1 MKVMRLLSS
10 LKHDESERGIF
21 HLGRALVKNEHTS
34 IIISSADEDNDLVRR
49 LKRDGNNYHQLYMNK
64 KSWLSL
70 LQVAPLRRLIEKYDP
85 DIIHVHSRTPAWILH
100 LALRRA
106 RVKRR
111 PKLVSTMYGFYP
123 INKYS
128 QALLDVDTIITV
140 SDSVTDYL
148 KKGLRR
154 EDLDPKV
161 IKRIYRGIDTRRYP
175 YRHNPSV
182 YWLRYTFAEY
192 PELENKKW
200 LVFPTIIGKEYGQE
214 WLIDILGNLEADFP
228 NIHVIIMDEDYR
240 PGDVAHEDF
249 RQRSNT
255 LGFSKRIT
263 YVGSK
268 RNDMREWLSA
278 ANIVLALANEPES
291 IGINALQAI
300 HLGTPVIGW
309 DQAAFSEILQPLYPQ
324 GLVKKYNAHAL
335 CKAVRNQLES
345 VTRPEMT
352 NKFTM
357 REMIEETLTVYK
369 GLYEKSLAEGQAQ
382 ADAAAVRRVKKS
394 LKPIMK
400 PFNKPSE
407 RLVTQQPTPS
417 IILKKKAIDK
427 GTNYKT
433 TDDKVTGYKT
443 TDKNER
449 MPATKSLDPKIIATE
464 HLDPEKVLPKHPDS
478 LVLKDKSLDEESSTS
493 ELL

>member
-21 HLGRALVKNEHTS
+21 HLGRALVKNGHTS
-34 IIISSADEDNDLVRR
+34 IIITSADDDNDLVRR
-49 LKRDGNNYHQLYMNK
+49 LERDGNLYHQLHMNK

-70 LQVAPLRRLIEKYDP
+70 LQVAPLRRLIEQYNP
-85 DIIHVHSRTPAWILH
+85 DVIHVHSRTPAWILH

-106 RVKRR
+106 RVKRP

-123 INKYS
+123 INRYS

-140 SDSVTDYL
+140 SDSVTNYL

-154 EDLDPKV
+154 EDIGAKV

-182 YWLRYTFAEY
+182 YWLMHTFAEY
-192 PELENKKW
+192 PELEHKKW
-200 LVFPTIIGKEYGQE
+200 LVFPTIIGNEYGQE
-214 WLIDILGNLEADFP
+214 WLIDILGNLKEQFP
-228 NIHVIIMDEDYR
+228 NIHVIIMDEDHR
-240 PGDVAHEDF
+240 DGDVAHQDF
-249 RQRSNT
+249 RQRT
-255 LGFSKRIT
+255 TALDLAEHIT

-268 RNDMREWLSA
+268 RNDIREWLSA
-278 ANIVLALANEPES
+278 ANIVMALANEPES

-324 GLVKKYNAHAL
+324 GLVRKYNAQAL

-352 NKFTM
+352 GQFTM
-357 REMIEETLTVYK
+357 REMIKETLAVYQ
-369 GLYEKSLAEGQAQ
+369 GLYDEALAAEEIRTAAYSSRKLKKRLVSIDKAPADNANLAVKKVENTNIPLEKSH
-382 ADAAAVRRVKKS
+382 
-394 LKPIMK
+394 
-400 PFNKPSE
+400 
-407 RLVTQQPTPS
+407 
-417 IILKKKAIDK
+417 
-427 GTNYKT
+427 
-433 TDDKVTGYKT
+433 
-443 TDKNER
+443 
-449 MPATKSLDPKIIATE
+449 PK
-464 HLDPEKVLPKHPDS
+464 
-478 LVLKDKSLDEESSTS
+478 
-493 ELL
+493 

>member
-34 IIISSADEDNDLVRR
+34 IIVSSADEDNDLVRR
-49 LKRDGNNYHQLYMNK
+49 LKRDGNIYHQLHVNK

-70 LQVAPLRRLIEKYDP
+70 LQVSALRHLIEKYEP
-85 DIIHVHSRTPAWILH
+85 DVIHVHSRTPAWILH

-106 RVKRR
+106 RVRR
-111 PKLVSTMYGFYP
+111 FPKLVSTMYGFYP

-128 QALLDVDTIITV
+128 QALLNVDTIITV
-140 SDSVTDYL
+140 SDSVTQYL
-148 KKGLRR
+148 KKGLRI
-154 EDLDPKV
+154 EDVDPKV
-161 IKRIYRGIDTRRYP
+161 ITRIYRGIDTRRYP

-182 YWLRYTFAEY
+182 YWLRHTFAEY
-192 PELENKKW
+192 PELEHKKW
-200 LVFPTIIGKEYGQE
+200 LVFPTVIGNEYGQE
-214 WLIDILGNLEADFP
+214 WLIDILGNLQEQFP
-228 NIHVIIMDEDYR
+228 SIHVIIMDEDYKD
-240 PGDVAHEDF
+240 GDVAHEDF
-249 RQRSNT
+249 RQRTNS
-255 LGFSKRIT
+255 LGLAERIT

-278 ANIVLALANEPES
+278 ANIVMALANEPES

-324 GLVKKYNAHAL
+324 GLVKKYNANAL

-357 REMIEETLTVYK
+357 REMIEKTLEVYQS
-369 GLYEKSLAEGQAQ
+369 LHDAALAEEQAE
-382 ADAAAVRRVKKS
+382 ADAIAVRRIKRS
-394 LKPIMK
+394 LKKASK
-400 PFNKPSE
+400 PALN
-407 RLVTQQPTPS
+407 V
-417 IILKKKAIDK
+417 A
-427 GTNYKT
+427 
-433 TDDKVTGYKT
+433 V
-443 TDKNER
+443 KNIE
-449 MPATKSLDPKIIATE
+449 PVAKNPKIKLTKEKSKTADAVDTTE
-464 HLDPEKVLPKHPDS
+464 TTEDN
-478 LVLKDKSLDEESSTS
+478 
-493 ELL
+493 

>member
-1 MKVMRLLSS
+1 MIVMRLLSS

-21 HLGRALVKNEHTS
+21 HLGRALVKNGHTS
-34 IIISSADEDNDLVRR
+34 IIISSADDDNELVKR
-49 LKRDGNNYHQLYMNK
+49 LERDGNLYHQLYMNK

-70 LQVAPLRRLIEKYDP
+70 LQIAPLRHLIEKYNP
-85 DIIHVHSRTPAWILH
+85 DVIHVHSRTPAWILH

-106 RVKRR
+106 RVKHP

-140 SDSVTDYL
+140 SDSVTTYL

-154 EDLDPKV
+154 EDMGSKV

-182 YWLRYTFAEY
+182 YWLRRTFAEY
-192 PELENKKW
+192 PELEHKKW
-200 LVFPTIIGKEYGQE
+200 LVFPTIIGSEYGQE
-214 WLIDILGNLEADFP
+214 WLIDILGNLQEQFP
-228 NIHVIIMDEDYR
+228 NIHVIIMDDDYR
-240 PGDVAHEDF
+240 DGDVAHEDF
-249 RQRSNT
+249 RQRTNT
-255 LGFSKRIT
+255 LGLADRIT

-278 ANIVLALANEPES
+278 ANIVMALANQPES

-324 GLVKKYNAHAL
+324 GLVKKYNAQAL

-345 VTRPEMT
+345 VTRPDMT
-352 NKFTM
+352 NQFTM
-357 REMIEETLTVYK
+357 REMISETLATYQS
-369 GLYEKSLAEGQAQ
+369 LYDQSRAEAQ
-382 ADAAAVRRVKKS
+382 AEFDAYSVKRIKQRLKSFTKTSDSAAKPESQVVLSKK
-394 LKPIMK
+394 
-400 PFNKPSE
+400 
-407 RLVTQQPTPS
+407 
-417 IILKKKAIDK
+417 
-427 GTNYKT
+427 
-433 TDDKVTGYKT
+433 
-443 TDKNER
+443 
-449 MPATKSLDPKIIATE
+449 PATQAA
-464 HLDPEKVLPKHPDS
+464 LPPP
-478 LVLKDKSLDEESSTS
+478 KDKEPKEK
-493 ELL
+493 

>member
-34 IIISSADEDNDLVRR
+34 IIVSSADEDNDLVRR
-49 LKRDGNNYHQLYMNK
+49 LKRDGNIYHQLHMNK

-70 LQVAPLRRLIEKYDP
+70 LQVSSLRHLIEKYEP
-85 DIIHVHSRTPAWILH
+85 DVIHVHSRTPAWILH

-106 RVKRR
+106 RVRR
-111 PKLVSTMYGFYP
+111 LPKLVSTMYGFYP

-140 SDSVTDYL
+140 SDSVTNYL

-154 EDLDPKV
+154 EDVDPTI

-182 YWLRYTFAEY
+182 YWLRHTFAEY
-192 PELENKKW
+192 PELEHKKW
-200 LVFPTIIGKEYGQE
+200 LVFPTVIGNEYGQE
-214 WLIDILGNLEADFP
+214 WLIDILGNLQEQFP
-228 NIHVIIMDEDYR
+228 NIHAIIMDDDFR
-240 PGDVAHEDF
+240 DGDVAHEDF

-255 LGFSKRIT
+255 LELAERIT

-278 ANIVLALANEPES
+278 ANIVMALANEPES

-324 GLVKKYNAHAL
+324 GLVKKYNANAL

-357 REMIEETLTVYK
+357 REMIEETLAVYQ
-369 GLYEKSLAEGQAQ
+369 GLYDDALAEEQAK
-382 ADAAAVRRVKKS
+382 ADAIAVRRIQKS
-394 LKPIMK
+394 LKKPAKPILSVAVK
-400 PFNKPSE
+400 NVEPVNK
-407 RLVTQQPTPS
+407 
-417 IILKKKAIDK
+417 
-427 GTNYKT
+427 N
-433 TDDKVTGYKT
+433 
-443 TDKNER
+443 
-449 MPATKSLDPKIIATE
+449 ATVKLSKETSKIVDTAEIAE
-464 HLDPEKVLPKHPDS
+464 DHQEP
-478 LVLKDKSLDEESSTS
+478 
-493 ELL
+493 

>member
-34 IIISSADEDNDLVRR
+34 IIVSSANEDNDLVRR
-49 LKRDGNNYHQLYMNK
+49 LKRDGNIYHQLHVNK

-70 LQVAPLRRLIEKYDP
+70 LQVSALRHLIEKYEP
-85 DIIHVHSRTPAWILH
+85 DVIHVHSRTPAWILH

-106 RVKRR
+106 RVRR
-111 PKLVSTMYGFYP
+111 FPKLVSTMYGFYP

-128 QALLDVDTIITV
+128 QALLNVDTIITV
-140 SDSVTDYL
+140 SDSVTQYL
-148 KKGLRR
+148 KKGLRI
-154 EDLDPKV
+154 EDVDPKV
-161 IKRIYRGIDTRRYP
+161 ITRIYRGIDTRRYP

-182 YWLRYTFAEY
+182 YWLRHTFAEY
-192 PELENKKW
+192 PELEHKKW
-200 LVFPTIIGKEYGQE
+200 LVFPTVIGNEYGQE
-214 WLIDILGNLEADFP
+214 WLIDILGNLQEQFP
-228 NIHVIIMDEDYR
+228 NIHVIIMDEDYKD
-240 PGDVAHEDF
+240 GDVAHEDF
-249 RQRSNT
+249 RQRTNS
-255 LGFSKRIT
+255 LGLAERIT

-278 ANIVLALANEPES
+278 ANIVMALANEPES

-324 GLVKKYNAHAL
+324 GLVKKYNANAL

-357 REMIEETLTVYK
+357 LEMIEKTLEVYQS
-369 GLYEKSLAEGQAQ
+369 LHDAALAEEQAE
-382 ADAAAVRRVKKS
+382 ADAIAVRRIKRS
-394 LKPIMK
+394 LKKASK
-400 PFNKPSE
+400 PALN
-407 RLVTQQPTPS
+407 V
-417 IILKKKAIDK
+417 A
-427 GTNYKT
+427 
-433 TDDKVTGYKT
+433 V
-443 TDKNER
+443 KNIE
-449 MPATKSLDPKIIATE
+449 PVAKNPKIKLTKEKSKATDNIDTVDTTE
-464 HLDPEKVLPKHPDS
+464 DNQQL
-478 LVLKDKSLDEESSTS
+478 
-493 ELL
+493 

>member
-1 MKVMRLLSS
+1 M
-10 LKHDESERGIF
+10 
-21 HLGRALVKNEHTS
+21 
-34 IIISSADEDNDLVRR
+34 
-49 LKRDGNNYHQLYMNK
+49 
-64 KSWLSL
+64 
-70 LQVAPLRRLIEKYDP
+70 PLRRLIEKYDP

-148 KKGLRR
+148 KSGLRR
-154 EDLDPKV
+154 EELDPRV
-161 IKRIYRGIDTRRYP
+161 IKRIYRGVDIRRYP

-182 YWLRYTFAEY
+182 YWLRHTFAEY

-200 LVFPTIIGKEYGQE
+200 LVFPTIIGNEYGQE

-240 PGDVAHEDF
+240 PSDVAHEDF

-255 LGFSKRIT
+255 LGLGDRIT

-278 ANIVLALANEPES
+278 ANIVMALANQPES

-309 DQAAFSEILQPLYPQ
+309 DQAAFSEILRPLYPQ
-324 GLVKKYNAHAL
+324 GLVKKYNANAL

-357 REMIEETLTVYK
+357 RAMINETLAVYK
-369 GLYEKSLAEGQAQ
+369 NLHELALAEEKSV
-382 ADAAAVRRVKKS
+382 ADALAVRRHKKIFGVTDQHNTS
-394 LKPIMK
+394 KTSI
-400 PFNKPSE
+400 NKQTVNKV
-407 RLVTQQPTPS
+407 RL
-417 IILKKKAIDK
+417 
-427 GTNYKT
+427 
-433 TDDKVTGYKT
+433 
-443 TDKNER
+443 
-449 MPATKSLDPKIIATE
+449 
-464 HLDPEKVLPKHPDS
+464 
-478 LVLKDKSLDEESSTS
+478 LKDKPKATYSNKDIENTDDA
-493 ELL
+493 

>member
-1 MKVMRLLSS
+1 MIVMRLLSS

-21 HLGRALVKNEHTS
+21 HLGRALVKNGHTS
-34 IIISSADEDNDLVRR
+34 IIVSSANEDNELVKR
-49 LKRDGNNYHQLYMNK
+49 LERDGNLYHQLHMNK
-64 KSWLSL
+64 KSWRSL
-70 LQVAPLRRLIEKYDP
+70 LQVVPLRHLIEKYNP

-100 LALRRA
+100 LALKRA
-106 RVKRR
+106 KVERR

-140 SDSVTDYL
+140 SDSVTNYL
-148 KKGLRR
+148 IKGIRR
-154 EDLDPKV
+154 EELGPRH
-161 IKRIYRGIDTRRYP
+161 IKRIYRGVDTRRYP

-182 YWLRYTFAEY
+182 YWLRRTFAEY
-192 PELENKKW
+192 PELEHKKW
-200 LVFPTIIGKEYGQE
+200 LVFPTVIGNEYGQE
-214 WLIDILGNLEADFP
+214 WLIDILGNLQEQFP

-240 PGDVAHEDF
+240 EGDVAHEDF

-255 LGFSKRIT
+255 LGLSERIT

-278 ANIVLALANEPES
+278 ANIVMALANQPES

-324 GLVKKYNAHAL
+324 GLVKKYNAKAL
-335 CKAVRNQLES
+335 CKVVRSQLES

-357 REMIEETLTVYK
+357 RKMIEATLEVYQS
-369 GLYEKSLAEGQAQ
+369 LYDASLAEEQTKLNKQSDKKLTKTLKSAAQ
-382 ADAAAVRRVKKS
+382 S
-394 LKPIMK
+394 L
-400 PFNKPSE
+400 NKPSDHLTE
-407 RLVTQQPTPS
+407 QQPVKKRPAKDS
-417 IILKKKAIDK
+417 ISLTKK
-427 GTNYKT
+427 
-433 TDDKVTGYKT
+433 
-443 TDKNER
+443 
-449 MPATKSLDPKIIATE
+449 S
-464 HLDPEKVLPKHPDS
+464 
-478 LVLKDKSLDEESSTS
+478 
-493 ELL
+493 

>member
-21 HLGRALVKNEHTS
+21 HLGRALVKNGHTS
-34 IIISSADEDNDLVRR
+34 IIISSADDDNELVKR
-49 LKRDGNNYHQLYMNK
+49 LERDGNLYHQLYMNK

-70 LQVAPLRRLIEKYDP
+70 LQIAPLRHLIEQYNP
-85 DIIHVHSRTPAWILH
+85 DVIHMHSRTPSWILH

-106 RVKRR
+106 RVKRP

-140 SDSVTDYL
+140 SDSVTNYL

-154 EDLDPKV
+154 ENAGPKV

-182 YWLRYTFAEY
+182 YWLMHTFAEY
-192 PELENKKW
+192 PELEHKKW
-200 LVFPTIIGKEYGQE
+200 LVFPTIIGNEYGQE
-214 WLIDILGNLEADFP
+214 WLIDILGNLQGQFP
-228 NIHVIIMDEDYR
+228 NIHIIIMDEDHR
-240 PGDVAHEDF
+240 DGDVAHEDF
-249 RQRSNT
+249 RQRTTALN
-255 LGFSKRIT
+255 LNERIT
-263 YVGSK
+263 YVGSR

-278 ANIVLALANEPES
+278 ANIVMALANQPES

-324 GLVKKYNAHAL
+324 GLVKKYNAQAL

-352 NKFTM
+352 DKFTM
-357 REMIEETLTVYK
+357 REMIKETLAVYK
-369 GLYEKSLAEGQAQ
+369 GLHTESLAEEQALS
-382 ADAAAVRRVKKS
+382 DAYSVRRIKKH
-394 LKPIMK
+394 LKPVA
-400 PFNKPSE
+400 KPSHSAAIN
-407 RLVTQQPTPS
+407 QPS
-417 IILKKKAIDK
+417 KDK
-427 GTNYKT
+427 DKDKT
-433 TDDKVTGYKT
+433 TIDVSISSEKKT
-443 TDKNER
+443 
-449 MPATKSLDPKIIATE
+449 
-464 HLDPEKVLPKHPDS
+464 
-478 LVLKDKSLDEESSTS
+478 STS
-493 ELL
+493 VSTSKPVNKDRL

>member
-34 IIISSADEDNDLVRR
+34 IIVSSADEDNDLVRR
-49 LKRDGNNYHQLYMNK
+49 LKRDGNIYHQLHVNK

-70 LQVAPLRRLIEKYDP
+70 LQVSALRHLIEKYEP
-85 DIIHVHSRTPAWILH
+85 DVIHVHSRTPAWILH

-106 RVKRR
+106 RVRR
-111 PKLVSTMYGFYP
+111 FPKLVSTMYGFYP

-128 QALLDVDTIITV
+128 QALLNVDTIITV
-140 SDSVTDYL
+140 SDSVTQYL
-148 KKGLRR
+148 KKGLRT
-154 EDLDPKV
+154 EDVDPKV
-161 IKRIYRGIDTRRYP
+161 LTRIYRGIDTRRFP

-182 YWLRYTFAEY
+182 YWLRHTFAEY
-192 PELENKKW
+192 PELEHKKW
-200 LVFPTIIGKEYGQE
+200 LVFPTVIGNEYGQE
-214 WLIDILGNLEADFP
+214 WLIDILGNLQEQFP
-228 NIHVIIMDEDYR
+228 NIHVIIMDEDYKD
-240 PGDVAHEDF
+240 GDVAHEDF
-249 RQRSNT
+249 RQRTNS
-255 LGFSKRIT
+255 LGLAERIT

-278 ANIVLALANEPES
+278 ANIVMALANEPES

-324 GLVKKYNAHAL
+324 GLVKKYNANAL

-357 REMIEETLTVYK
+357 REMIEKTLEVYQ
-369 GLYEKSLAEGQAQ
+369 GLHDTALAEEQVE
-382 ADAAAVRRVKKS
+382 ADAIAVRRIKRS
-394 LKPIMK
+394 LKKASK
-400 PFNKPSE
+400 PALNVAVKNIEPVAKNPKIKLTKEKS
-407 RLVTQQPTPS
+407 
-417 IILKKKAIDK
+417 
-427 GTNYKT
+427 KT
-433 TDDKVTGYKT
+433 TDNVDTVET
-443 TDKNER
+443 TEDNQ
-449 MPATKSLDPKIIATE
+449 PL
-464 HLDPEKVLPKHPDS
+464 
-478 LVLKDKSLDEESSTS
+478 
-493 ELL
+493 

>member
-1 MKVMRLLSS
+1 MVTARIMIVIRLLSS

-21 HLGRALVKNEHTS
+21 HLGRALVKNGHTS
-34 IIISSADEDNDLVRR
+34 IIISSADEDNDLVKR
-49 LKRDGNNYHQLYMNK
+49 LKRDGNLYHQLYLNK

-70 LQVAPLRRLIEKYDP
+70 LQVAPLRRLIEKYNP
-85 DIIHVHSRTPAWILH
+85 DVIHVHSRTPAWILH

-106 RVKRR
+106 RVKRL

-154 EDLDPKV
+154 EDIGPKT
-161 IKRIYRGIDTRRYP
+161 IKRIYRGVDTRRYP

-182 YWLRYTFAEY
+182 YWLRHTFAEY
-192 PELENKKW
+192 PELEHKKW
-200 LVFPTIIGKEYGQE
+200 LVFPTIIGSEYGQE
-214 WLIDILGNLEADFP
+214 WLIDILGNLQEQFP

-240 PGDVAHEDF
+240 EGDVAHEDF
-249 RQRSNT
+249 RQRVNT
-255 LGFSKRIT
+255 LGLGDRVT

-278 ANIVLALANEPES
+278 ANIVMALANEPES

-309 DQAAFSEILQPLYPQ
+309 DQAAFSEILRPLYPQ
-324 GLVKKYNAHAL
+324 GLVKKYNAKAL
-335 CKAVRNQLES
+335 CKVVRSQLES

-352 NKFTM
+352 DKFTI
-357 REMIEETLTVYK
+357 REMIQQTIDVYQSLYDEARAEERALVEAHFIQRSKKHPKPMAQPLVEPTGQETLPSKVK
-369 GLYEKSLAEGQAQ
+369 LVKEASKAASLSE
-382 ADAAAVRRVKKS
+382 AV
-394 LKPIMK
+394 
-400 PFNKPSE
+400 
-407 RLVTQQPTPS
+407 
-417 IILKKKAIDK
+417 
-427 GTNYKT
+427 
-433 TDDKVTGYKT
+433 
-443 TDKNER
+443 NEEN
-449 MPATKSLDPKIIATE
+449 T
-464 HLDPEKVLPKHPDS
+464 
-478 LVLKDKSLDEESSTS
+478 
-493 ELL
+493 

>member
-34 IIISSADEDNDLVRR
+34 IIVSSADEDNDLVRR
-49 LKRDGNNYHQLYMNK
+49 LKRDGNIYHQLHVNK
-64 KSWLSL
+64 KSWLAL
-70 LQVAPLRRLIEKYDP
+70 LQVSALRHLIEKHEP
-85 DIIHVHSRTPAWILH
+85 DVIHIHSRTPAWILH

-106 RVKRR
+106 RIKRF

-128 QALLDVDTIITV
+128 QALLNVDTIITV
-140 SDSVTDYL
+140 SDSVTQYL
-148 KKGLRR
+148 RKGLRI
-154 EDLDPKV
+154 EDLEDVDPKV
-161 IKRIYRGIDTRRYP
+161 ITRIYRGIDTRRYP

-182 YWLRYTFAEY
+182 YWLRHTFAEY
-192 PELENKKW
+192 PELEHKKW
-200 LVFPTIIGKEYGQE
+200 LVFPTVIGNEYGQE
-214 WLIDILGNLEADFP
+214 WLIDILGNLQEQFP
-228 NIHVIIMDEDYR
+228 NIHVIIMDEDYKD
-240 PGDVAHEDF
+240 GDVAHEDF
-249 RQRSNT
+249 RQRTNS
-255 LGFSKRIT
+255 LGLAERIT

-278 ANIVLALANEPES
+278 ANIVMALANEPES

-324 GLVKKYNAHAL
+324 GLVKKYNANAL

-357 REMIEETLTVYK
+357 REMIDKTLEVYEGLHKAALVEEQ
-369 GLYEKSLAEGQAQ
+369 AE
-382 ADAAAVRRVKKS
+382 ADAIAVRRIKKS
-394 LKPIMK
+394 LKKAAK
-400 PFNKPSE
+400 PALN
-407 RLVTQQPTPS
+407 V
-417 IILKKKAIDK
+417 A
-427 GTNYKT
+427 
-433 TDDKVTGYKT
+433 V
-443 TDKNER
+443 KNIE
-449 MPATKSLDPKIIATE
+449 PVAKNPKIKLTKE
-464 HLDPEKVLPKHPDS
+464 KPEKIDTMT
-478 LVLKDKSLDEESSTS
+478 D
-493 ELL
+493 

>member
-1 MKVMRLLSS
+1 MIVMRLLSS

-21 HLGRALVKNEHTS
+21 HLGRALVKNGHTS
-34 IIISSADEDNDLVRR
+34 IIVSSANEDNELVKR
-49 LKRDGNNYHQLYMNK
+49 LERDGNLYHQLHMNK
-64 KSWLSL
+64 KSWRSL
-70 LQVAPLRRLIEKYDP
+70 LQVVPLRHLIEKYNP

-100 LALRRA
+100 LALKRA
-106 RVKRR
+106 KVERR

-140 SDSVTDYL
+140 SDSVTNYL
-148 KKGLRR
+148 IKGIRR
-154 EDLDPKV
+154 EQLGPRH
-161 IKRIYRGIDTRRYP
+161 IKRIYRGVDTRRYP

-182 YWLRYTFAEY
+182 YWLRRTFAEY
-192 PELENKKW
+192 PELEHKKW
-200 LVFPTIIGKEYGQE
+200 LVFPTVIGNEYGQE
-214 WLIDILGNLEADFP
+214 WLIDILGNLQEQFP

-240 PGDVAHEDF
+240 EGDVAHEDF

-255 LGFSKRIT
+255 LGLSERIT

-278 ANIVLALANEPES
+278 ANIVMALANQPES

-324 GLVKKYNAHAL
+324 GLVKKYNAKAL
-335 CKAVRNQLES
+335 CKVVRSQLES

-357 REMIEETLTVYK
+357 RKMIEATLEVYQS
-369 GLYEKSLAEGQAQ
+369 LYDASLAEEQTKLNKQSDKKLTKTLKSAAQ
-382 ADAAAVRRVKKS
+382 S
-394 LKPIMK
+394 L
-400 PFNKPSE
+400 NKPSDHLTE
-407 RLVTQQPTPS
+407 QQPVKKRPAKDS
-417 IILKKKAIDK
+417 ISLTKK
-427 GTNYKT
+427 
-433 TDDKVTGYKT
+433 
-443 TDKNER
+443 
-449 MPATKSLDPKIIATE
+449 S
-464 HLDPEKVLPKHPDS
+464 
-478 LVLKDKSLDEESSTS
+478 
-493 ELL
+493 

>member
-34 IIISSADEDNDLVRR
+34 IIISSADEDNELVRR
-49 LKRDGNNYHQLYMNK
+49 LKRDGNHYHQLHMNK
-64 KSWLSL
+64 KSWLAL
-70 LQVAPLRRLIEKYDP
+70 LQVVPLRRLIEKYDP

-148 KKGLRR
+148 KSGLRR
-154 EDLDPKV
+154 EELDPRV
-161 IKRIYRGIDTRRYP
+161 IKRIYRGVDIRRYP

-182 YWLRYTFAEY
+182 YWLRHTFAEY

-200 LVFPTIIGKEYGQE
+200 LVFPTIIGNEYGQE
-214 WLIDILGNLEADFP
+214 WLIDILGNLEAEFP

-240 PGDVAHEDF
+240 PSDVAHEDF

-255 LGFSKRIT
+255 LGLGDRIT

-278 ANIVLALANEPES
+278 ANIVMALANQPES

-309 DQAAFSEILQPLYPQ
+309 DQAAFSEILRPLYPQ
-324 GLVKKYNAHAL
+324 GLVKKYNANAL
-335 CKAVRNQLES
+335 CKAVRHQLES

-352 NKFTM
+352 TKFTI
-357 REMIEETLTVYK
+357 REMIDETIGVYK
-369 GLYEKSLAEGQAQ
+369 NLHEQALAEEKAA
-382 ADAAAVRRVKKS
+382 ADALAVRRHKKVFGVHS
-394 LKPIMK
+394 DRIITKKTAHKIK
-400 PFNKPSE
+400 
-407 RLVTQQPTPS
+407 LV
-417 IILKKKAIDK
+417 
-427 GTNYKT
+427 
-433 TDDKVTGYKT
+433 
-443 TDKNER
+443 E
-449 MPATKSLDPKIIATE
+449 
-464 HLDPEKVLPKHPDS
+464 
-478 LVLKDKSLDEESSTS
+478 DKSNTL
-493 ELL
+493 

>member
-21 HLGRALVKNEHTS
+21 HLGRALVKNGHTS
-34 IIISSADEDNDLVRR
+34 IIVSSADEDNDLVRR
-49 LKRDGNNYHQLYMNK
+49 LKRDGNNYHQLQMNK

-70 LQVAPLRRLIEKYDP
+70 LQVAPLRHLIEKYEP
-85 DIIHVHSRTPAWILH
+85 DVIHAHSRTPAWIVH

-106 RVKRR
+106 RVKRM

-123 INKYS
+123 INRYS
-128 QALLDVDTIITV
+128 QALLNVDTLITV
-140 SDSVTDYL
+140 SDSVTNYL
-148 KKGLRR
+148 KHRLRR
-154 EDLDPKV
+154 EDTAPKI

-182 YWLRYTFAEY
+182 YWLRHTFAEY
-192 PELENKKW
+192 PELEHKKW
-200 LVFPTIIGKEYGQE
+200 LIFPTIIGNEYGQE
-214 WLIDILGNLEADFP
+214 WLIDILGNLQEQFP
-228 NIHVIIMDEDYR
+228 NIHVIIMDDDYKD
-240 PGDVAHEDF
+240 GDVAHEDF
-249 RQRSNT
+249 RQRTNT
-255 LGFSKRIT
+255 LGLAERIT

-278 ANIVLALANEPES
+278 ANIVMALANEPES

-324 GLVKKYNAHAL
+324 GLVKKYNATSL

-357 REMIEETLTVYK
+357 REMIEETLNVYQN
-369 GLYEKSLAEGQAQ
+369 LSDMALAEEQAE
-382 ADAAAVRRVKKS
+382 ADAAAVRRIKKY
-394 LKPIMK
+394 LKPI
-400 PFNKPSE
+400 PNNTNNK
-407 RLVTQQPTPS
+407 
-417 IILKKKAIDK
+417 A
-427 GTNYKT
+427 
-433 TDDKVTGYKT
+433 
-443 TDKNER
+443 
-449 MPATKSLDPKIIATE
+449 KIYDARA
-464 HLDPEKVLPKHPDS
+464 KQNDS
-478 LVLKDKSLDEESSTS
+478 LANTEPNKKRLS
-493 ELL
+493 EAPNLSKETDT